1 MFLTPDLIATQA
13 KPARLMEV
21 ISRTRKRTSQKNPF
35 PQEASDLTFARL
47 FLWT

>member
-1 MFLTPDLIATQA
+1 MAPTPESS
-13 KPARLMEV
+13 PAHGALVRLMKV
-21 ISRTRKRTSQKNPF
+21 ISGMRKRTSQKNPF

>member
-1 MFLTPDLIATQA
+1 MALPPDSSPMRREPTC
-13 KPARLMEV
+13 LMEV
-21 ISRTRKRTSQKNPF
+21 ISQARKRTSQKNPF

>member
-1 MFLTPDLIATQA
+1 MQVC
-13 KPARLMEV
+13 RSLMEV
-21 ISRTRKRTSQKNPF
+21 IRNRLKHTSQKNPF